1 MRKPWQF
8 LTEQEITNLKKQQCD
23 KCKYFSKNRKS
34 TTFYA
39 TATCNYI
46 LEEKHSRKCDPRDC
60 IKKGRFE
67 PRKRGRRKKT

>member
-23 KCKYFSKNRKS
+23 K
-34 TTFYA
+34 
-39 TATCNYI
+39 CNYI